1 MAAIRGN
8 SGLMTIATDIVA
20 SLTSYTIDTTQDTAE
35 TSAMGNTGRTYVK
48 TMHGFSGSGDF
59 IFEGPQA
66 AAQHEVIAALDFAS
80 SSAETVTLIVF
91 PDSDGATGVAAST
104 QFNGNVII
112 TGYSITASFDGVVTG
127 SLTFQGT
134 GTLSMV
140 VV

>member
-8 SGLMTIATDIVA
+8 NGVLTIGSGKVA
-20 SLTSYTIDTTQDTAE
+20 SLTSYTLDTTQDTAE
-35 TSAMGNTGRTYVK
+35 TSAMGNTGRTYLK

-59 IFEGPQA
+59 IFEGPNS
-66 AAQHEVIAALDFAS
+66 AAQHEVIAALDFAA

-91 PDSDGATGVAAST
+91 PDSDGSTGVSTST
-104 QFNGNVII
+104 QFNGNVIL
-112 TGYSITASFDGVVTG
+112 TGYSITGSFDGVVTG